1 MSAITSK
8 KLLQYRIDYCILY
21 RTGTGN
27 VQNKI
32 GLSIVKN
39 IISLL
44 ENCTE
49 SFAFVYDIATDT
61 FFVSERALAH
71 FDFPGVQF
79 SGAVRKIITFVHED
93 ERVRCSADIES
104 IIANKKS
111 KIKATYHIR
120 NKYGEYVPAEIRM
133 LHLPVP
139 LGDIVAGSVGSAE
152 KHPFFEDDNL
162 GSERDAQFDFDTART
177 DTGTL
182 SGFAMQIEIDNFIS
196 INEHVGFEA
205 GNEILSIVA
214 DACKRQCING
224 TKVYLLSGRKF
235 LLINFSG
242 ESADEIRRSYS
253 GIKQSIREAE
263 YASGYKRMFTISVG
277 GIAFINDTSTLR
289 EMLAKLLFT
298 VESAKNSGKDTLELF
313 NAREYAN
320 YLRTLE
326 IESAVRDSIKN
337 KFEGFTLLFQP
348 IVNAKTVQKRKGG
361 SLSKIVI
368 GAESLLRWKNER
380 FGTVGAGELISILER
395 SGLIVPVGRWILI
408 KAFAQCAAWNT
419 LFPDLYVSVNI
430 SFVQILQS
438 NLVSEVQIA
447 LERTKVNPKNIVLEI
462 TESGN
467 IDDEEIQSV
476 LAELLA
482 LGLKIDIDDF
492 GTGFSNLRYL
502 QDIHANTLKLDY
514 TFIQKALTGDM
525 KDLKIIEFVVGM
537 AHALGMTVCM
547 EGIESYGNV
556 EKLLPFGPDKFQ
568 GYLFSHPVDAR
579 TFAKENLHA

>member
-1 MSAITSK
+1 MN
-8 KLLQYRIDYCILY
+8 RIDL
-21 RTGTGN
+21 N
-27 VQNKI
+27 
-32 GLSIVKN
+32 IVKN

-44 ENCTE
+44 ETCTE
-49 SFAFVYDIATDT
+49 SFAFVYDIASDT
-61 FFVSERALAH
+61 FFISERALTH
-71 FDFPGVQF
+71 YGLPGVQF

-93 ERVRCSADIES
+93 ERVRCTSDIES
-104 IIANKKS
+104 IIANKTP

-120 NKYGEYVPAEIRM
+120 NRYDEYVPVEIRM
-133 LHLPVP
+133 LHLSVP
-139 LGDIVAGSVGSAE
+139 AGDIVAGSVHPSE
-152 KHPFFEDDNL
+152 KHPFFEDDNF
-162 GSERDAQFDFDTART
+162 GSERDAQFDFDTTRMEA
-177 DTGTL
+177 GSL
-182 SGFAMQIEIDNFIS
+182 SGFAVQIEVDNFIS

-214 DACKRQCING
+214 DACKRQCVNG
-224 TKVYLLSGRKF
+224 TKGYLLSGRKF
-235 LLINFSG
+235 LLMNFIG
-242 ESADEIRRSYS
+242 GSADRIRRSYS

-277 GIAFINDTSTLR
+277 GIAFINDASTLT
-289 EMLAKLLFT
+289 EILAKLVFT
-298 VESAKNSGKDTLELF
+298 VESAKNSGKDTLALF

-348 IVNAKTVQKRKGG
+348 IVNAKAVQKRKGG
-361 SLSKIVI
+361 GLSKIVV

-380 FGTVGAGELISILER
+380 FGTVGAGELIPILER
-395 SGLIVPVGRWILI
+395 SGRWILI

-419 LFPDLYVSVNI
+419 LFPELYVSVNI

-482 LGLKIDIDDF
+482 LGVKIDIDDF

-525 KDLKIIEFVVGM
+525 KDLKIIEFIVGM

-568 GYLFSHPVDAR
+568 GYLFSRPVDAR
-579 TFAKENLHA
+579 TFAKENLHT

>member
-1 MSAITSK
+1 M
-8 KLLQYRIDYCILY
+8 
-21 RTGTGN
+21 
-27 VQNKI
+27 NKI
-32 GLSIVKN
+32 DSSIVKN

-44 ENCTE
+44 EICTE
-49 SFAFVYDIATDT
+49 SFAFVYDIAFDT
-61 FFVSERALAH
+61 FFISERALAH
-71 FDFPGVQF
+71 YDLPGSQF
-79 SGAVRKIITFVHED
+79 SGAVRKIVTFIHKD
-93 ERVRCSADIES
+93 ERVRCTADIES
-104 IIANKKS
+104 IISNKKS
-111 KIKATYHIR
+111 RIKSTYHIR
-120 NKYGEYVPAEIRM
+120 NRYGEYVSVEIRM
-133 LHLPVP
+133 MRLSVP
-139 LGDIVAGSVGSAE
+139 TGDIVAGSVDPAE
-152 KHPFFEDDNL
+152 KHPFFEDENL
-162 GSERDAQFDFDTART
+162 GSERDAQFDFDTVRMDA
-177 DTGTL
+177 GAL
-182 SGFAMQIEIDNFIS
+182 SGFAVQIEVDNFIS

-214 DACKRQCING
+214 DACKRQCVNG
-224 TKVYLLSGRKF
+224 TKAYLLSGRKF
-235 LLINFSG
+235 LLINFIG
-242 ESADEIRRSYS
+242 GSANEIRRCYS

-277 GIAFINDTSTLR
+277 GIAFINDSSTLT
-289 EMLAKLLFT
+289 EMLAKLVFT
-298 VESAKNSGKDTLELF
+298 VESAKKSGKDTLSLF

-320 YLRTLE
+320 YLRALE
-326 IESAVRDSIKN
+326 IESAIRDSIKN
-337 KFEGFTLLFQP
+337 KFQGFTLLFQP
-348 IVNAKTVQKRKGG
+348 IVNARAVHKSKGG
-361 SLSKIVI
+361 ALSKIVV

-380 FGTVGAGELISILER
+380 FGTVGAGELIPILER

-438 NLVSEVQIA
+438 NLVGEVQIA
-447 LERTKVNPKNIVLEI
+447 LERTRVDPKNIVLEI

-467 IDDEEIQSV
+467 IDDEEIQSI

-502 QDIHANTLKLDY
+502 QDIRANTLKLDY

-525 KDLKIIEFVVGM
+525 KELKIIEFIVNM

-556 EKLLPFGPDKFQ
+556 EKLLPFEPDKFQ
-568 GYLFSHPVDAR
+568 GYLFSRPVDAR

>member
-1 MSAITSK
+1 M
-8 KLLQYRIDYCILY
+8 L
-21 RTGTGN
+21 
-27 VQNKI
+27 NKVD
-32 GLSIVKN
+32 LNIVKN

-44 ENCTE
+44 ETCTE
-49 SFAFVYDIATDT
+49 SFAFVYDIASDI
-61 FFVSERALAH
+61 FFISERVLAH
-71 FDFPGVQF
+71 YDLPGSQF
-79 SGAVRKIITFVHED
+79 SGAVPKILTFIHED

-104 IIANKKS
+104 IISNKKS
-111 KIKATYHIR
+111 RIKSTYHIR
-120 NKYGEYVPAEIRM
+120 NRYDEYVPVEIRM
-133 LHLPVP
+133 LRLFVSS
-139 LGDIVAGSVGSAE
+139 GDIVAGSVDPEE
-152 KHPFFEDDNL
+152 KHPFFEDDIL
-162 GSERDAQFDFDTART
+162 GSERDAQFDFDTARMEA
-177 DTGTL
+177 GTL
-182 SGFAMQIEIDNFIS
+182 SGFAVQIEVDNFIS
-196 INEHVGFEA
+196 INEHVGLEA
-205 GNEILSIVA
+205 GNEILAIVA
-214 DACKRQCING
+214 NACKKQCVNG
-224 TKVYLLSGRKF
+224 TKAYLLSGRKF

-253 GIKQSIREAE
+253 GIKQSIRDAE
-263 YASGYKRMFTISVG
+263 YASGYKRMFTISAG
-277 GIAFINDTSTLR
+277 GIAFINDSSTLA
-289 EMLAKLLFT
+289 EMLAKLVFT
-298 VESAKNSGKDTLELF
+298 VESAKNSGKDTLALF
-313 NAREYAN
+313 NAREYAD

-337 KFEGFTLLFQP
+337 KFQGFTLLFQP
-348 IVNAKTVQKRKGG
+348 IVNAKEVRKTEGG
-361 SLSKIVI
+361 ALSKIVV
-368 GAESLLRWKNER
+368 GAEALLRWKNER
-380 FGTVGAGELISILER
+380 FGTVGAGELIPILER

-476 LAELLA
+476 LVELSA
-482 LGLKIDIDDF
+482 LGVKIDIDDF

-502 QDIHANTLKLDY
+502 QDIRANTLKLDY
-514 TFIQKALTGDM
+514 TFIQKALTGNM

-547 EGIESYGNV
+547 EGIEAYANV

-568 GYLFSHPVDAR
+568 GYLFSCPVDAR

>member
-1 MSAITSK
+1 MQ
-8 KLLQYRIDYCILY
+8 LQYRIEYCILY
-21 RTGTGN
+21 CSGTRN
-27 VQNKI
+27 LQNKVDS
-32 GLSIVKN
+32 SIVKN

-44 ENCTE
+44 ETCTE
-49 SFAFVYDIATDT
+49 SFAFVYDIAADT
-61 FFVSERALAH
+61 FFISERTLAH
-71 FDFPGVQF
+71 YDLPGVQF
-79 SGAVRKIITFVHED
+79 SGAARTIITFVHED
-93 ERVRCSADIES
+93 ERVRCSGDIES
-104 IIANKKS
+104 IISNKKNR
-111 KIKATYHIR
+111 IKATYHIR
-120 NKYGEYVPAEIRM
+120 NRYGEYVSVEIRM
-133 LHLPVP
+133 LHLSVSSR
-139 LGDIVAGSVGSAE
+139 DIVAGSIDPAE
-152 KHPFFEDDNL
+152 KHPFFEDENL
-162 GSERDAQFDFDTART
+162 GSERDAQFDFDTARM
-177 DTGTL
+177 DAGAL
-182 SGFAMQIEIDNFIS
+182 SGFAMQIEVDNLIS
-196 INEHVGFEA
+196 ISERVGFEA

-214 DACKRQCING
+214 DACKRQCG
-224 TKVYLLSGRKF
+224 DDTKAYLLSGGKF

-242 ESADEIRRSYS
+242 GSVDEIRRRYS
-253 GIKQSIREAE
+253 GIKQSIRDAE
-263 YASGYKRMFTISVG
+263 YASGYKRVFTISAG
-277 GIAFINDTSTLR
+277 GIAFINDTSTLT
-289 EMLAKLLFT
+289 EILAKLVFT
-298 VESAKNSGKDTLELF
+298 VDFARKDGKDMLELF

-320 YLRTLE
+320 YLRALE
-326 IESAVRDSIKN
+326 IESAMRDSIKN

-348 IVNAKTVQKRKGG
+348 IVNAKAVGKSNSEK
-361 SLSKIVI
+361 LSKIVV

-380 FGTVGAGELISILER
+380 FGTVGAGEFIPILER
-395 SGLIVPVGRWILI
+395 SGLIVPVGRWVLI

-419 LFPDLYVSVNI
+419 LFPELYVSVNI

-482 LGLKIDIDDF
+482 LGVKIDIDDF

-525 KDLKIIEFVVGM
+525 KDLKIIEFIVGM

-556 EKLLPFGPDKFQ
+556 EKLLPFDPDKFQ
-568 GYLFSHPVDAR
+568 GYLFSRPVDAR
-579 TFAKENLHA
+579 TFAKENLHT